1 MDSRTRL
8 KALMGIKEEKGPISD
23 DHLEIEYETELAN
36 IDSYRRRLVTLH
48 QEWEKELAAE
58 KAETGVLTDE
68 DGHDYNPATFVIEKM
83 GLSNKATMTLKQM
96 GFLTFGD
103 FEHADAKALE
113 EQVLIGR
120 KNVQTIDR
128 ILEAYGL
135 KPLEYSNPEDE
146 VQSEDDEQATEQEVQ
161 SEDDEQTTEQE
172 PPVQEEV
179 VQEAAGVQEPPVH
192 EETVQD
198 GEITAESTEA
208 SPETMV
214 EDGAE
219 EDVEVEDDLDEE
231 DIYPEDMPAKTTPE
245 EDFVDL
251 DDDDF

>member
-36 IDSYRRRLVTLH
+36 IDSYRKRLVALH

-113 EQVLIGR
+113 AQVLIGR

-135 KPLEYSNPEDE
+135 KPLDYSNTEDE
-146 VQSEDDEQATEQEVQ
+146 VE
-161 SEDDEQTTEQE
+161 SEDDEQTTEQATEQDTEQE

-179 VQEAAGVQEPPVH
+179 VQEAAIVQEPPVH
-192 EETVQD
+192 EEAVQG
-198 GEITAESTEA
+198 GEITAESTES

>member
-36 IDSYRRRLVTLH
+36 IDSYRKRLVALH

-68 DGHDYNPATFVIEKM
+68 DGHDYNPATFVVEKM

-113 EQVLIGR
+113 AQVLIGR

-135 KPLEYSNPEDE
+135 KPLDYSNAEDE
-146 VQSEDDEQATEQEVQ
+146 VQSEDDEQ
-161 SEDDEQTTEQE
+161 DTEQE

-179 VQEAAGVQEPPVH
+179 VQESAVQEETVVQEPPVH
-192 EETVQD
+192 EEVVQD
-198 GEITAESTEA
+198 GEITAESTES

-214 EDGAE
+214 EDGGE

>member
-1 MDSRTRL
+1 M
-8 KALMGIKEEKGPISD
+8 
-23 DHLEIEYETELAN
+23 
-36 IDSYRRRLVTLH
+36 
-48 QEWEKELAAE
+48 
-58 KAETGVLTDE
+58 TDE

-113 EQVLIGR
+113 AQVLIGR

-135 KPLEYSNPEDE
+135 EPLEYSNTEDE
-146 VQSEDDEQATEQEVQ
+146 VESEDDEQATEQ
-161 SEDDEQTTEQE
+161 DTEQDTEQE
-172 PPVQEEV
+172 TSVQEEV
-179 VQEAAGVQEPPVH
+179 VQETTVVQEPPVH
-192 EETVQD
+192 EEAVQD
-198 GEITAESTEA
+198 GEITAEIAET

-214 EDGAE
+214 EDDGE

>member
-36 IDSYRRRLVTLH
+36 IDSYRKRLVALH

-58 KAETGVLTDE
+58 KAKTGVLTDE
-68 DGHDYNPATFVIEKM
+68 DGHDYNPATFVVEKM

-113 EQVLIGR
+113 AQVLIGR

-135 KPLEYSNPEDE
+135 KPLDYSNAEDE
-146 VQSEDDEQATEQEVQ
+146 VQSEDDEQ
-161 SEDDEQTTEQE
+161 DTEQE

-179 VQEAAGVQEPPVH
+179 VQESAVQEETVVQEPPVH
-192 EETVQD
+192 EEVVQD
-198 GEITAESTEA
+198 REFIAESTET

-214 EDGAE
+214 EDDGE

>member
-36 IDSYRRRLVTLH
+36 IDSYRKRLVALH
-48 QEWEKELAAE
+48 QEWDKELAAE

-113 EQVLIGR
+113 AQVLIGR

-135 KPLEYSNPEDE
+135 KPLDYSNTEDE
-146 VQSEDDEQATEQEVQ
+146 VESEDDEQATEQ
-161 SEDDEQTTEQE
+161 DTEQE

-179 VQEAAGVQEPPVH
+179 VQEAAVVQEPPVH
-192 EETVQD
+192 EEVVQD
-198 GEITAESTEA
+198 GEITAESTES
-208 SPETMV
+208 SPETKV
-214 EDGAE
+214 ENGDE
-219 EDVEVEDDLDEE
+219 EDVEVEDDLEDDLDEE
-231 DIYPEDMPAKTTPE
+231 EIYPEDMPAKTTPE

>member
-36 IDSYRRRLVTLH
+36 IDSYRKRLVALH
-48 QEWEKELAAE
+48 QEWDKELAAE

-113 EQVLIGR
+113 AQVLIGR

-135 KPLEYSNPEDE
+135 KPLDYSNTEGE
-146 VQSEDDEQATEQEVQ
+146 VESEDDEQSTEQ
-161 SEDDEQTTEQE
+161 DTEQDTE
-172 PPVQEEV
+172 QKPPVQEEV
-179 VQEAAGVQEPPVH
+179 VQEEVVQE
-192 EETVQD
+192 EAVQEKAVQDD
-198 GEITAESTEA
+198 GEITAESTES

-214 EDGAE
+214 EDGGE

>member
-36 IDSYRRRLVTLH
+36 IDSYRKRLVALH

-96 GFLTFGD
+96 GFLAFGD

-113 EQVLIGR
+113 AQVLIGR

-135 KPLEYSNPEDE
+135 KPLDYSNAEDE
-146 VQSEDDEQATEQEVQ
+146 VESEDDEQATEQ
-161 SEDDEQTTEQE
+161 DTEQE

-179 VQEAAGVQEPPVH
+179 VQESAVQEGTVVQAPPVH
-192 EETVQD
+192 EEVVQD
-198 GEITAESTEA
+198 GEITAEIAET
-208 SPETMV
+208 SPETVV
-214 EDGAE
+214 EDDGE

-231 DIYPEDMPAKTTPE
+231 EIYPEDMPAKTTPE

>member
-1 MDSRTRL
+1 M
-8 KALMGIKEEKGPISD
+8 
-23 DHLEIEYETELAN
+23 
-36 IDSYRRRLVTLH
+36 
-48 QEWEKELAAE
+48 
-58 KAETGVLTDE
+58 TDE

-113 EQVLIGR
+113 AQVLIGR

-135 KPLEYSNPEDE
+135 KPLDYSNTEGE
-146 VQSEDDEQATEQEVQ
+146 VESEDDEQSTEQ
-161 SEDDEQTTEQE
+161 DTEQDTE
-172 PPVQEEV
+172 QKPPVQEEV
-179 VQEAAGVQEPPVH
+179 VQEEVVQE
-192 EETVQD
+192 EAVQEKAVQDD
-198 GEITAESTEA
+198 GEITAESTES

-214 EDGAE
+214 EDGGE

>member
-36 IDSYRRRLVTLH
+36 IDSYRKRLVALH
-48 QEWEKELAAE
+48 QEWDKELAAE
-58 KAETGVLTDE
+58 KAETRVLTDE

-113 EQVLIGR
+113 AQVLIGR

-135 KPLEYSNPEDE
+135 KPLDYSNTEGE
-146 VQSEDDEQATEQEVQ
+146 VESEDDEQSTEQ
-161 SEDDEQTTEQE
+161 DTEQDTE
-172 PPVQEEV
+172 QKPPVQEEV
-179 VQEAAGVQEPPVH
+179 VQEEVVQE
-192 EETVQD
+192 EAVQEKAVQDD
-198 GEITAESTEA
+198 GEITAESTES

-214 EDGAE
+214 EDGGE

>member
-36 IDSYRRRLVTLH
+36 IDSYRKRLVALH

-58 KAETGVLTDE
+58 KTETGVLTDE

-83 GLSNKATMTLKQM
+83 GLSNKATTTLKQM

-113 EQVLIGR
+113 AQVLIGR
-120 KNVQTIDR
+120 KNVQTIAR

-146 VQSEDDEQATEQEVQ
+146 VQSEDDEQDTEQDTEQET
-161 SEDDEQTTEQE
+161 S
-172 PPVQEEV
+172 VQEEV
-179 VQEAAGVQEPPVH
+179 VQEAAVVQEPPVH
-192 EETVQD
+192 EEAVQD
-198 GEITAESTEA
+198 GEITAESTE
-208 SPETMV
+208 SSHETMV
-214 EDGAE
+214 EDGGE

-231 DIYPEDMPAKTTPE
+231 DIYPEDMPAKSTPE

-251 DDDDF
+251 DDDDAVF

>member
-36 IDSYRRRLVTLH
+36 IDSYRKRLVALH

-68 DGHDYNPATFVIEKM
+68 DGHDYNPATFVVEKM

-113 EQVLIGR
+113 AQVLIGR

-135 KPLEYSNPEDE
+135 KPLDYSNAEDE
-146 VQSEDDEQATEQEVQ
+146 VESEDDEQDTEQ
-161 SEDDEQTTEQE
+161 DTEQE

-179 VQEAAGVQEPPVH
+179 VQESAVQEETVVQEPPVH
-192 EETVQD
+192 EEVVQD
-198 GEITAESTEA
+198 GEIIAESTEA
-208 SPETMV
+208 SPETLV
-214 EDGAE
+214 EDGGE

>member
-36 IDSYRRRLVTLH
+36 IDSYRRRLVALH

-113 EQVLIGR
+113 AQVLIGR

-135 KPLEYSNPEDE
+135 KPLEYNNPEDE
-146 VQSEDDEQATEQEVQ
+146 VQSEDDEQDTEQDTEQEA
-161 SEDDEQTTEQE
+161 S
-172 PPVQEEV
+172 VQEEV
-179 VQEAAGVQEPPVH
+179 VQEAAVQEKTVVQEPPVH
-192 EETVQD
+192 KEAVQN

-208 SPETMV
+208 SPETMKS
-214 EDGAE
+214 
-219 EDVEVEDDLDEE
+219 
-231 DIYPEDMPAKTTPE
+231 KTISTKRISIRKTCRQK
-245 EDFVDL
+245 L
-251 DDDDF
+251 RLKKIS

>member
-103 FEHADAKALE
+103 FEHADAKVLE
-113 EQVLIGR
+113 AQVLIGR

-135 KPLEYSNPEDE
+135 EPLEYSNPEDKVE
-146 VQSEDDEQATEQEVQ
+146 
-161 SEDDEQTTEQE
+161 SEDDEQTTEQDTE
-172 PPVQEEV
+172 QESPVHEEAV
-179 VQEAAGVQEPPVH
+179 VQESPVHEEAVVQEPPVH
-192 EETVQD
+192 EEAVQD
-198 GEITAESTEA
+198 GEITAEIAET

-214 EDGAE
+214 EDDGE

-231 DIYPEDMPAKTTPE
+231 EIYPEDMPAKTTPE

>member
-36 IDSYRRRLVTLH
+36 IDSYRKRLVALH

-113 EQVLIGR
+113 AQVLIGR

-135 KPLEYSNPEDE
+135 EPLEYSNPEDKVE
-146 VQSEDDEQATEQEVQ
+146 SEDDEQATEQ
-161 SEDDEQTTEQE
+161 DTEQE
-172 PPVQEEV
+172 PPVQEES
-179 VQEAAGVQEPPVH
+179 VQESPVHEEAVVQEPPVH
-192 EETVQD
+192 EEAVQD

-214 EDGAE
+214 EDDGE

>member
-36 IDSYRRRLVTLH
+36 IDSYRKRLVALH

-68 DGHDYNPATFVIEKM
+68 DGHDYNPATFVVEKM

-113 EQVLIGR
+113 AQVLIGR

-135 KPLEYSNPEDE
+135 EPLEYSNPEDKVE
-146 VQSEDDEQATEQEVQ
+146 SEDDEQATEQ
-161 SEDDEQTTEQE
+161 DTEQE
-172 PPVQEEV
+172 PPVQEES
-179 VQEAAGVQEPPVH
+179 VQESPVH
-192 EETVQD
+192 EEAVQD

-214 EDGAE
+214 EDGGE

>member
-36 IDSYRRRLVTLH
+36 IDSYRKRLVALH

-58 KAETGVLTDE
+58 KAKTGVLTDE
-68 DGHDYNPATFVIEKM
+68 DGHDYNPATFVVEKM

-113 EQVLIGR
+113 AQVLIGR

-135 KPLEYSNPEDE
+135 KPLDYSNAEDE
-146 VQSEDDEQATEQEVQ
+146 VQSEDDEQDTEQEA
-161 SEDDEQTTEQE
+161 
-172 PPVQEEV
+172 PVQEEV
-179 VQEAAGVQEPPVH
+179 VQESAVQEETVVQEPPVH
-192 EETVQD
+192 EEVVQD
-198 GEITAESTEA
+198 REFIAESTET

-214 EDGAE
+214 EDDGE

>member
-8 KALMGIKEEKGPISD
+8 NALMGIKEEKGPISD

-36 IDSYRRRLVTLH
+36 IDSYRKRLVALH
-48 QEWEKELAAE
+48 QEWDKELAAE

-113 EQVLIGR
+113 AQVLIGR

-135 KPLEYSNPEDE
+135 KPLDYSNTEGE
-146 VQSEDDEQATEQEVQ
+146 VESEDDEQSTEQ
-161 SEDDEQTTEQE
+161 DTEQDTE
-172 PPVQEEV
+172 QKPPVQEEV
-179 VQEAAGVQEPPVH
+179 VQEEVVQE
-192 EETVQD
+192 EAVQEKAVQDD
-198 GEITAESTEA
+198 GEITAESTES

-214 EDGAE
+214 EDGGE